1 MVPDMDLCTALIDRW
16 RPETNTFHTYHG
28 EMTITLEDVA
38 FITGLPVDGGAVFQE
53 YPPRDYDWD
62 AAIFRI
68 LGERPT
74 KNDYAKDG
82 RLKLTWLKNTF
93 GKPSQIP
100 TTNELRWK
108 QHARAYALACIGSFL
123 LADRSGSLVHP
134 LYLLLLEQERPS
146 DTKYYAWG
154 AAALAWLYREM
165 GCSIFNLEGH
175 AKAWGDIGGWMV
187 LLQAWTLEHFPSI
200 PQRTHD
206 DRRRGPDGQDYP
218 RLRRCG
224 LEFWR
229 TLF

>member
-1 MVPDMDLCTALIDRW
+1 MELCTVLIDRW
-16 RPETNTFHTYHG
+16 RPETNTFYTYHG

-62 AAIFRI
+62 A
-68 LGERPT
+68 
-74 KNDYAKDG
+74 
-82 RLKLTWLKNTF
+82 
-93 GKPSQIP
+93 
-100 TTNELRWK
+100 
-108 QHARAYALACIGSFL
+108 LACIGSFL
-123 LADRSGSLVHP
+123 LADRSSSLVHP
-134 LYLLLLEQERPS
+134 VYLLLLEQERPS
-146 DTKYYAWG
+146 DTEYYVWG

-165 GCSIFNLEGH
+165 GRSIFNLEGH

-187 LLQAWTLEHFPSI
+187 LLQAWALERFPSI
-200 PQRTHD
+200 AQRTHD

-224 LEFWR
+224 LELNR

>member
-1 MVPDMDLCTALIDRW
+1 MVPDMELCTTLIDRW
-16 RPETNTFHTYHG
+16 RPETNTFHMYHG

-38 FITGLPVDGGAVFQE
+38 FLTGLPVDGGAVFQE

-100 TTNELRWK
+100 STDELRWK

-134 LYLLLLEQERPS
+134 VYLLLLEQERPS
-146 DTKYYAWG
+146 DTEYYVWG
-154 AAALAWLYREM
+154 AAALA
-165 GCSIFNLEGH
+165 
-175 AKAWGDIGGWMV
+175 
-187 LLQAWTLEHFPSI
+187 
-200 PQRTHD
+200 
-206 DRRRGPDGQDYP
+206 
-218 RLRRCG
+218 
-224 LEFWR
+224 
-229 TLF
+229 

>member
-1 MVPDMDLCTALIDRW
+1 M
-16 RPETNTFHTYHG
+16 YHG

-38 FITGLPVDGGAVFQE
+38 FLTDLPVDGGAVFQ
-53 YPPRDYDWD
+53 
-62 AAIFRI
+62 
-68 LGERPT
+68 
-74 KNDYAKDG
+74 DG

-100 TTNELRWK
+100 STDELRWK

-134 LYLLLLEQERPS
+134 VYLLLLEQERPS
-146 DTKYYAWG
+146 DTEYYAWG

-165 GCSIFNLEGH
+165 RRSIFNLEGH

-187 LLQAWTLEHFPSI
+187 LLQAWVLERFPSI
-200 PQRTHD
+200 AQRTHD
-206 DRRRGPDGQDYP
+206 DRRRGPDGQEYP